1 MQFDSDSFRR
11 LNSAQLNVI
20 KHFVFVCVI
29 VMWMT
34 GCASRP
40 PLKHETLA
48 KINERDATRPQVE
61 EMLGT
66 PDQRLTDG
74 SRRTL
79 YVYEDQTAKQRFHL
93 LKDKFDHYFLRAFF
107 LFEVDGVL
115 LKKLVSETQT
125 KSMRTFGVAEIGTA
139 PLSEDQLGKLKELMT
154 AREVL
159 EILGPPT
166 SEELTLDDY
175 IVRFWI
181 FARSTFASSAK
192 SQVVKVVFE
201 GETDLV
207 KNFTISDNLPAE
219 KKKSQ

>member
-1 MQFDSDSFRR
+1 VKTYFILICAALMF
-11 LNSAQLNVI
+11 A
-20 KHFVFVCVI
+20 
-29 VMWMT
+29 T
-34 GCASRP
+34 GCATRP

-48 KINERDATRPQVE
+48 KITERDSTRAQVE
-61 EMLGT
+61 ELLGT
-66 PDQRLTDG
+66 PDERLTDG

-107 LFEVDGVL
+107 LFDVDGAL

-139 PLSEDQLGKLKELMT
+139 RLTEEQLGKLKELMT
-154 AREVL
+154 AREVF

-166 SEELTLDDY
+166 GEELTLDDY
-175 IVRFWI
+175 IVRWWVFV
-181 FARSTFASSAK
+181 RSTFVSGAK

-207 KNFTISDNLPAE
+207 KNFTISDNLPVD
-219 KKKSQ
+219 KKKAQ